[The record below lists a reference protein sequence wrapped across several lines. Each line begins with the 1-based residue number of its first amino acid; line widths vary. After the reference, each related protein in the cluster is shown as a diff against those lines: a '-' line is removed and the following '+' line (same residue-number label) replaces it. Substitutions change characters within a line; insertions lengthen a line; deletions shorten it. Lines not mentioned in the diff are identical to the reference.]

1 MNAIFK
7 TKDRLLIT
15 GSDKDEKILIKSFVE
30 SVKDKNIVI
39 NSLVDINGEETGLSI
54 ELVEKTVET
63 DAEVSE

>member
-30 SVKDKNIVI
+30 SVKDKDIVV
-39 NSLVDINGEETGLSI
+39 NPLVDINGEETGLSI
-54 ELVEKTVET
+54 ELVEKSVET
-63 DAEVSE
+63 DTEVSE

>member
-30 SVKDKNIVI
+30 SVKDKDIVV
-39 NSLVDINGEETGLSI
+39 NPLVDINGEETGLSI
-54 ELVEKTVET
+54 ELVEKSVET
-63 DAEVSE
+63 NTEVSE

>member
-30 SVKDKNIVI
+30 NVKDKEIEI
-39 NSLVDINGEETGLSI
+39 KSLVDINGEETGLSI

-63 DAEVSE
+63 NTKVSE